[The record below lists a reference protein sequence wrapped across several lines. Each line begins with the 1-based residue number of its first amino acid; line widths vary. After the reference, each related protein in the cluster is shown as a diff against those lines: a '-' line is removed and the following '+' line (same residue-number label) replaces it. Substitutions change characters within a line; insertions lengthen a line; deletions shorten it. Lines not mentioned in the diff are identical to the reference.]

1 MLDLG
6 PDPGSISKAY
16 TCSRYTDYFIIS
28 IKYMKAVLERTGKDK
43 IQLQNSR
50 GIKASEWKQGSKDYI
65 KFLKKGSNPTWEPV
79 MNANRLFHKCSII
92 HYYQQPSLYV
102 QPGSMPCVPML
113 MTARYNHK
121 PQHMGNTWNSKS
133 ITSKKNPKK
142 LIMAETFFSGDD
154 TLPSACFMKWS
165 CIYQFKNRNTS
176 YIYAGL

>member
-6 PDPGSISKAY
+6 PDPGSIYKAY

-28 IKYMKAVLERTGKDK
+28 IKYTKAVLERTGKDK

-50 GIKASEWKQGSKDYI
+50 GIKASEWKQGSKDYF

-92 HYYQQPSLYV
+92 QYYQQPSLYV

-113 MTARYNHK
+113 MTAR
-121 PQHMGNTWNSKS
+121 
-133 ITSKKNPKK
+133 
-142 LIMAETFFSGDD
+142 
-154 TLPSACFMKWS
+154 
-165 CIYQFKNRNTS
+165 
-176 YIYAGL
+176 